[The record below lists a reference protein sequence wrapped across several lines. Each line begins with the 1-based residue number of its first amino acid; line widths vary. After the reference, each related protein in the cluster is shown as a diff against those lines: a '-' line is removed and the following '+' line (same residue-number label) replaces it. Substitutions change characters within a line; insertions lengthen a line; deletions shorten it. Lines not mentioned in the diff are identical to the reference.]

1 MERGA
6 CACGEDG
13 CRPEEVAPRPLC
25 VRSLA
30 VFFLRAEP
38 WSLVRVKPPRVR
50 LLPGRSSLRA
60 QKRREKCAESGG
72 MMGSFRRPRPRFMSS
87 PVLSDLARFHASTPG
102 LQISNAT
109 VWNRVQSAVIR
120 VFQGKA
126 LQNNELYSLNESIRW
141 LLKTEMGS
149 FISDYFQ
156 NQLLTRGLSGVLDQI
171 LLHSRDDGEEQLVV
185 LTDAWNRFFTETLP
199 TLQAIF
205 YPVQGQEL
213 TVRQMS
219 LLAFRNLVL
228 LRLPLQAAVGAAAP
242 PPPAFLQM
250 LLVLQGVHESGGP
263 SPEYLQLERLLE
275 AVVSPYLSNVIHSRN
290 DVLSAGSCHRPEVKV
305 TQHRGS
311 SDPWDS
317 GSLSPL
323 VEKEGEAYLEKAGG
337 VRRHTVA
344 NPHSDVRLLLASSMM
359 HAGRGGASGPPR
371 DSGHQRTETSEE
383 TPGDGAQTGGT
394 SGRDGD

>member
-1 MERGA
+1 RHRGVP
-6 CACGEDG
+6 G
-13 CRPEEVAPRPLC
+13 CSVEFP
-25 VRSLA
+25 
-30 VFFLRAEP
+30 
-38 WSLVRVKPPRVR
+38 
-50 LLPGRSSLRA
+50 
-60 QKRREKCAESGG
+60 SGG

-156 NQLLTRGLSGVLDQI
+156 VG
-171 LLHSRDDGEEQLVV
+171 LLHASFLLAVGSSGDFFAPSGEEQLVV

-275 AVVSPYLSNVIHSRN
+275 AVVSPYLTGGRGLR
-290 DVLSAGSCHRPEVKV
+290 LSLFAAGSCHRPEVKV